1 MKKIVLFSLFAAAS
15 SFALACSNNPSNG
28 DGGTD
33 AGPTDSPSGQDVVT
47 DSGGNPA
54 PPQLKTQVDRMG
66 RPAINTALNHVF
78 DPTSAAGTAKDSYNA
93 DTNVATWGASYK
105 AQFKANLA
113 ILDGLDTV
121 CGNQAAYGLAGLP
134 DYTALAGLAAD
145 DQLYVDTSQTTCTT
159 YLAVELNATHIF
171 TNTDCG
177 GRKLTYPVIWTTY
190 TAAAVGKLDNS
201 VTDGLSGPV
210 ASKTNGTTFPYL
222 AAPL

>member
-78 DPTSAAGTAKDSYNA
+78 DPTSAAGTAKVSP
-93 DTNVATWGASYK
+93 TTRPSR
-105 AQFKANLA
+105 
-113 ILDGLDTV
+113 
-121 CGNQAAYGLAGLP
+121 
-134 DYTALAGLAAD
+134 AL
-145 DQLYVDTSQTTCTT
+145 QPTTSSTSTPARRPARRISRSSSTRRISSPT
-159 YLAVELNATHIF
+159 
-171 TNTDCG
+171 
-177 GRKLTYPVIWTTY
+177 R
-190 TAAAVGKLDNS
+190 TAAA
-201 VTDGLSGPV
+201 
-210 ASKTNGTTFPYL
+210 AS
-222 AAPL
+222 